1 MTRRRVGVVLLGVA
15 LAGLAWTVA
24 FAPSQAAE
32 RHCHGT
38 RHCTQTPRPAPPDP
52 QAGQPQAVS
61 AVPPTTPQSTPP
73 ASPGPVVGVLTTPSG
88 LQSVAAPTGLVP
100 APHPAG
106 DLTLAI
112 VLLILGLSVTAVVTF
127 VLAVSVT

>member
-15 LAGLAWTVA
+15 LAALAWTVA

-38 RHCTQTPRPAPPDP
+38 RHCTQTPRPTPPDP

-61 AVPPTTPQSTPP
+61 AVPPTTPP

-88 LQSVAAPTGLVP
+88 LQSVATPTGLVP